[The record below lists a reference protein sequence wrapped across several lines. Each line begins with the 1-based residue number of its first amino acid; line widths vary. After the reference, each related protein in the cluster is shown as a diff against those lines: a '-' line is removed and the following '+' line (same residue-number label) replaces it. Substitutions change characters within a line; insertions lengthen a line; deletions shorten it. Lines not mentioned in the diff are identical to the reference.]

1 MEGEDNKQRIIEKAI
16 EMFNSYG
23 CKGVTMDQIAS
34 SLRISKRTLYETFAN
49 KETLLLDC
57 LTEVHRRIGKKHL
70 EVYNQADDPLLL
82 TIHIIK
88 STVAHNGRYAH
99 LLQDSER
106 YYPEINNAILE
117 RFIDKLS
124 QVLHS
129 ILSQAAEKG
138 DLHATVD
145 IDVAVNTITTTI
157 NRIYQS
163 GHTTDP
169 AYISTLKDS
178 IYTYLRGL
186 LSLPAIERYDK
197 REQEFKALLAA
208 QDFEN

>member
-34 SLRISKRTLYETFAN
+34 SMRISKRTLYETFAN
-49 KETLLLDC
+49 KEALLFDC

-70 EVYNQADDPLLL
+70 EVYNQTAEPLLL

-88 STVAHNGRYAH
+88 STMAYGGRYGH

-106 YYPEINNAILE
+106 YYPEINNAILD
-117 RFIDKLS
+117 RFINKLRE
-124 QVLHS
+124 VLHK
-129 ILSQAAEKG
+129 ILSQAAKEG
-138 DLHATVD
+138 DIHSTVD
-145 IDVAVNTITTTI
+145 IDVAVNTIITTI
-157 NRIYQS
+157 NRLYQS
-163 GHTTDP
+163 GHSSDQS
-169 AYISTLKDS
+169 YVNTLKDS

-186 LSLPAIERYDK
+186 LSLPAIKRYDE
-197 REQEFKALLAA
+197 REQEFKALLDS
-208 QDFEN
+208 QDFKQ